1 MADVTVEPIS
11 EPADLRLVYGPP
23 GQPALK
29 KQLASL
35 DPHCRSFIAHSPFV
49 LVSTADADGR
59 CDVSPKGGPPGF
71 VAVLDD
77 HHLALGDLSGN
88 NRLDTLEN
96 LTRSDGVGLLFLVP
110 GIGETLRVNGR
121 AVVTTDPDALVACAL
136 DGRAPKVAI
145 VIEVE
150 EAYIHCA
157 KALRRSR
164 LWEPDAWPDTSDMAR
179 PAAMLRDHIGLTQMS
194 VEQVE
199 EVLEADYQPASL
211 WRVGGND

>member
-1 MADVTVEPIS
+1 MGCVTVDPIS

-23 GQPALK
+23 GKPALK
-29 KQLASL
+29 KQLAGL

-49 LVSTADADGR
+49 LVSTADDDGR

-77 HHLALGDLSGN
+77 THLALGDLSGN
-88 NRLDTLEN
+88 NRLDSLEN
-96 LTRSDGVGLLFLVP
+96 LTRSDGIGLLFLVP

-121 AVVTTDPDALVACAL
+121 AAVTTDPSVLEATAL
-136 DGRAPKVAI
+136 DGRPPKVAI
-145 VIEVE
+145 LVAVE

-164 LWEPDAWPDTSDMAR
+164 LWEPEAWPDTSDMAR
-179 PAAMLRDHIGLTQMS
+179 PAAMLKDHIGLTEMS
-194 VEQVE
+194 VEQVD
-199 EVLEADYQPASL
+199 EVLEADYKASL
-211 WRVGGND
+211 WAVGGQD

>member
-1 MADVTVEPIS
+1 MGGVTVEPIS
-11 EPADLRLVYGPP
+11 DPVDLRLVYGPP

-35 DPHCRSFIAHSPFV
+35 DVHCRSFIAHSPFV

-77 HHLALGDLSGN
+77 TRLALGDLSGN
-88 NRLDTLEN
+88 NRLDSLEN
-96 LTRSDGVGLLFLVP
+96 ITRNDGIGLLFLVP

-121 AVVTTDPDALVACAL
+121 ATVTTDPAVLEAAAL
-136 DGRAPKVAI
+136 DGRLPKVAI

-164 LWEPDAWPDTSDMAR
+164 LWEPEAWPDTADMAR
-179 PAAMLRDHIGLTQMS
+179 PAAMLRDHIGLHQMS
-194 VEQVE
+194 VEQVD
-199 EVLEADYQPASL
+199 EVLEADYQTSL
-211 WRVGGND
+211 WVAGGKD